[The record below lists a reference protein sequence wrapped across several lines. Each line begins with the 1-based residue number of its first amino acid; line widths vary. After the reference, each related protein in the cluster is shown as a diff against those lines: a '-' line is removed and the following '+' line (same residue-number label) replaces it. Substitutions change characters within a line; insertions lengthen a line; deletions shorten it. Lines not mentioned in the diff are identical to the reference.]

1 MENQRRS
8 CADRQQLAKLIG
20 RVVLGRGS
28 VGGGSGN
35 QMTTDT
41 PRDTSWPH
49 SHVSSTPW
57 EFHACLSSLLAKII
71 ARGAYFTKSFFW
83 ENVNLF
89 DIHFFFERWTILAFF
104 GTFPPIQ
111 PDCVDDRQIN
121 Q

>member
-57 EFHACLSSLLAKII
+57 ELHMRVFLLYLQRKLP
-71 ARGAYFTKSFFW
+71 
-83 ENVNLF
+83 VV
-89 DIHFFFERWTILAFF
+89 HILQKAFF
-104 GTFPPIQ
+104 G
-111 PDCVDDRQIN
+111 RM
-121 Q
+121 